1 MIDFRP
7 KVILAN
13 QKYEL
18 ENNSDFDDGIPF
30 KELDDLQQQY
40 TKNKKN
46 KNEDLSILQQ
56 KITEIDEETQKEFF
70 SQTFHPNEKTVK
82 LIVKLGYD
90 PSYVLDCLN

>member
-56 KITEIDEETQKEFF
+56 KITEIDEETQKELF